1 VKAVAVILLATMAP
15 PADAPSTGLIFDM
28 HSSVGGGQVYGRLAL
43 AWLFSCG
50 EF

>member
-15 PADAPSTGLIFDM
+15 PADAPSTWLIFDM